1 MLKKMCPKKIF
12 TPNKAGAHVPEQRI
26 SVAALLQYTLPEYRQ
41 TKGCDYIEFYAYD
54 PAQAKMRR
62 KRIQKNHIKLRTGL
76 NNRRN

>member
-1 MLKKMCPKKIF
+1 M
-12 TPNKAGAHVPEQRI
+12 
-26 SVAALLQYTLPEYRQ
+26 LQYTLPEYRQ

>member
-1 MLKKMCPKKIF
+1 MSKKMCPKKIF
-12 TPNKAGAHVPEQRI
+12 TPNKAGAHVPEQGA
-26 SVAALLQYTLPEYRQ
+26 SVASMLQYTLPEYRQ